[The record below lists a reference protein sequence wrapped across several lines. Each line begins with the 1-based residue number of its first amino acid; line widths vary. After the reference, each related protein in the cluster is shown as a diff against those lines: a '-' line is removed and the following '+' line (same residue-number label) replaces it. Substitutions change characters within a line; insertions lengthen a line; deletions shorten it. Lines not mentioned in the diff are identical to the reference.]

1 MYHAHLHVDCRTVWE
16 RKPLRPGGKGFYD
29 HQNLNVLKY
38 AAGPPAN
45 QDEKVRTGVSLAV
58 NREVAI
64 CNLDECH
71 WEHCVWNHF
80 MPAPAEHVPT

>member
-29 HQNLNVLKY
+29 HQNLNALKY

-45 QDEKVRTGVSLAV
+45 QEEKVRTGVNLDV
-58 NREVAI
+58 NREVAV

-71 WEHCVWNHF
+71 WNHWVWNHF
-80 MPAPAEHVPT
+80 TPAPAEDVPT